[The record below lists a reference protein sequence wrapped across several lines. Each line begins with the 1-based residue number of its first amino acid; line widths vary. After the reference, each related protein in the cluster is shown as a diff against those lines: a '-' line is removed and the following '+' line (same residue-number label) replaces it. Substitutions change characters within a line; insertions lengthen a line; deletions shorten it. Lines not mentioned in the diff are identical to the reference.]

1 MKQRELGRFLRL
13 LRERTPPQASDR
25 RKRRTPGLRREELA
39 ALIGVSPTWYTWIE
53 QGRAPSVSHEVL
65 SRLARA
71 LNMTDGEQRYAWE
84 AAGLG
89 PLRAPLVGERL
100 PPEIFDVL
108 MGLTSPAY
116 CLGRYWDALG
126 WNKTAE
132 ELFPD
137 WLGPDCGERNLL
149 AFVFCEPTA
158 RTFIVDWELR
168 ARRLVAEFAAD
179 AADVAGEQPYQSLVA
194 RLCAA
199 SSDFRALWSRQELSF
214 REPAR
219 KSFRHPSR
227 GLLFYEQTT
236 FAPLS
241 QRDLKLVVLSP
252 KGPSKA

>member
-13 LRERTPPQASDR
+13 LRERTAPQTSDR

-39 ALIGVSPTWYTWIE
+39 ALLGVSPTWYTWIE

-71 LNMTDGEQRYAWE
+71 LHMTDEERRYAWE

-89 PLRAPLVGERL
+89 PVRASLVTEKV
-100 PPEIFDVL
+100 PPAVLDVL
-108 MGLTSPAY
+108 TALASPAY
-116 CLGRYWDALG
+116 CLGRYWDAVG
-126 WNKTAE
+126 WNKAAE
-132 ELFPD
+132 DLFPD
-137 WLGPDCGERNLL
+137 WLGPDREERNLL
-149 AFVFCEPTA
+149 AFVFCEPAA

-168 ARRLVAEFAAD
+168 ARRLVAEFAGD
-179 AADVAGEQPYQSLVA
+179 AADVAGEQTYQALVA

-199 SSDFRALWSRQELSF
+199 SGDFRVLWSRQEISF

-219 KSFRHPSR
+219 KSFRHPNR

-252 KGPSKA
+252 KGS